1 MKSLLLVG
9 GGGHCHSCIDV
20 IESTKTYEIEGV
32 VELTASSELVIGYPV
47 IGSNNDLP
55 QLIKNS
61 KLALITVG
69 QIKTPNPRIK
79 LFNLLKQ
86 LGAEL
91 PIVVSPKAHISKHSF
106 IDEGSIVMHGAI
118 VNSSVQIGRNCIV
131 NSQSLLEHGVKVDD
145 HCHISTGAL
154 VNGDV
159 TIGRGSFVGSGA
171 VIKEGVRV
179 GDNVII
185 GAGQVVLRDV
195 PNDAVVKICQ

>member
-1 MKSLLLVG
+1 MKSLLLV

-91 PIVVSPKAHISKHSF
+91 PIVVSLK
-106 IDEGSIVMHGAI
+106 
-118 VNSSVQIGRNCIV
+118 SSH
-131 NSQSLLEHGVKVDD
+131 LK
-145 HCHISTGAL
+145 T
-154 VNGDV
+154 
-159 TIGRGSFVGSGA
+159 
-171 VIKEGVRV
+171 
-179 GDNVII
+179 
-185 GAGQVVLRDV
+185 
-195 PNDAVVKICQ
+195 